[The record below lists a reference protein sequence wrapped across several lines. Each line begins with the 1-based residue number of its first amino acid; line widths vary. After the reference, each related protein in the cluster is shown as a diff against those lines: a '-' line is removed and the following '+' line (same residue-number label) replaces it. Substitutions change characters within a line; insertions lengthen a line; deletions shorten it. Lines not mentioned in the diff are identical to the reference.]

1 MSRRGWRVFPLIA
14 LGGTL
19 VFGELL
25 REVLGHTGLTRT
37 LDPWLA
43 NAIATRRVGWLAM
56 VFSIL
61 TWLGS
66 AFFLVPLGVAVAAW
80 LWMWQHR
87 LRPAI
92 LLAIA
97 VGGAAGL
104 YDIVKPLVH
113 RLRPEAA
120 LQYGGPDEGWAFPS
134 GHATQSASFYAMLV
148 VVLSAY
154 AWPRRHVM
162 LAVAAAAIVL
172 VIAASR
178 LYLGVHWLTD
188 VVGGLALGLT
198 WFAIVMVTG
207 AFIDR
212 RRSATAGGSSAPAG
226 RSPDRRSGRTA
237 PG

>member
-1 MSRRGWRVFPLIA
+1 MPRTGLRIFVVIA
-14 LGGTL
+14 LAGAL

-25 REVLGHTGLTRT
+25 REVVGHSGLTLT

-43 NAIATRRVGWLAM
+43 SAIATHRVGWLAV

-66 AFFLVPLGVAVAAW
+66 AFFLIPLGVAVAVW
-80 LWMWQHR
+80 LWAWQHA

-92 LLAIA
+92 PLAVAIA
-97 VGGAAGL
+97 GAAGF
-104 YDIVKPLVH
+104 YDIFKPLVH

-154 AWPRRHVM
+154 AWPRHRLL
-162 LAVAAAAIVL
+162 LAVAAAATVL
-172 VIAASR
+172 IIAASR

-198 WFAIVMVTG
+198 WFAVVMV
-207 AFIDR
+207 AAELFDR
-212 RRSATAGGSSAPAG
+212 RRSARAGGSSAPAG
-226 RSPDRRSGRTA
+226 RSPNRRSDRTA

>member
-1 MSRRGWRVFPLIA
+1 MARRGLRVFPLIA
-14 LGGTL
+14 LGGAL

-25 REVLGHTGLTRT
+25 REVLVHSGFTLT

-43 NAIATRRVGWLAM
+43 SAIATHRVGWLAM
-56 VFSIL
+56 VFSLL
-61 TWLGS
+61 TWMGS
-66 AFFLVPLGVAVAAW
+66 AVFLIPLGVVVAGW
-80 LWMWQHR
+80 LWMRQQR

-92 LLAIA
+92 LLAAGI
-97 VGGAAGL
+97 GGAAGL
-104 YDIVKPLVH
+104 YDIVKPLVR

-120 LQYGGPDEGWAFPS
+120 LQYGGPDDGWAFPS

-154 AWPRRHVM
+154 AWPRRRVL

-198 WFAIVMVTG
+198 WFAIVMVTA

-212 RRSATAGGSSAPAG
+212 RRSVRAGGSSAPAG